1 MGTDSEFLP
10 RKSHGERSLEGKG
23 PRNSKR
29 VTHDLATEQK
39 NKYLWQPPNMHYKS
53 IFCSLQDRCYHDY
66 FMRV

>member
-29 VTHDLATEQK
+29 VTHDLATENK
-39 NKYLWQPPNMHYKS
+39 NKKIGPNLLEEHFVLPTQKVKS
-53 IFCSLQDRCYHDY
+53 TL
-66 FMRV
+66 